1 MTTVSPKASAQN
13 NPSHPVPSLPHTGFV
28 RQEQVLAFI
37 PFSRSTLW
45 RQVAAKTFPA
55 PVKLT
60 PGITAWRAEDIRLWI
75 ENRSGQA

>member
-1 MTTVSPKASAQN
+1 MTTVPPRASAQSN
-13 NPSHPVPSLPHTGFV
+13 SSHSVLFLPQTGFV
-28 RQEQVLAFI
+28 RQEQVLTFI

-75 ENRSGQA
+75 ENRSGAV